1 MATIPPGPHPI
12 TLKITYSDDLK
23 VQHQLLVNSSVD
35 FKTKQSQ
42 SARAGN
48 GDGSLFATII
58 AGINNNIMFFVIIV
72 AVIILAIF
80 LIKKRKSKSKKTK
93 FNSSSEMESFLDD
106 ISSTNANTSEDLLNE
121 ELKRNKITGKK
132 GGIGGNK

>member
-1 MATIPPGPHPI
+1 MATITPGPHPI

-48 GDGSLFATII
+48 SDGGYLALI
-58 AGINNNIMFFVIIV
+58 AGIINNIMFFVIIV
-72 AVIILAIF
+72 AVIILVIF

-93 FNSSSEMESFLDD
+93 FTSSSEMESFLDD
-106 ISSTNANTSEDLLNE
+106 VSSTNANTSEDL
-121 ELKRNKITGKK
+121 
-132 GGIGGNK
+132 